1 MMFLKSSLLLVGLCL
16 IGCAHAPAKLKRVI
30 GLGMDQQTSMHELL
44 HVAVTNP
51 DSIAGKRALGHFIER
66 WQKEVRSAEG
76 TISAPTIK
84 ATPHAYRV
92 VFESSEFGAYPLSY
106 FDDISLA
113 ADFKIQKLKH
123 HQRAGVGTPLTAL
136 RENRHQDAIETFY
149 PPEAITRPLTGVARL
164 GVPQQ
169 GVQEVRISLL
179 CPLVNST
186 VRQQGQ
192 TKPLAADFSV
202 PWAALLARSGKLNQS
217 RVLDMLTRTP
227 KRQPQLYLMEPYDPR
242 KEPLI
247 MIHGLLSTPLA
258 WAESSNELWSNE
270 EIRKRYQIWHYLY
283 NTSAPALYSAR
294 LLRTQLHEL
303 RQLLDPDGNDPAMQK
318 TTLLTHSMGGLVGKA
333 LAVKPEKA
341 FWLAAF
347 KVPHETLRLSAADRV
362 QLQDAFEWQPDPTI
376 RRIIFIAVP
385 HRGSSYADNTIGRI
399 GSWITR
405 PPSQFQAFYQRI
417 SESNPGVF
425 TSDYEALGQGRLDS
439 VSSLSPRQPTLRIL
453 ADLPFQQGLE
463 VHSIIGD
470 RGKSG
475 PLTQSSDGI
484 VPYTSSHLDQAASEL
499 IVPSGHGAFRNPA
512 AIAEVK
518 RLLMLK

>member
-1 MMFLKSSLLLVGLCL
+1 MNLSRLILFAACISL
-16 IGCAHAPAKLKRVI
+16 IGCVHAPAKLRRVI
-30 GLGMDQQTSMHELL
+30 GLGMDKQAPLHDLL
-44 HVAVTNP
+44 SAAVNQP
-51 DSIAGKRALGHFIER
+51 ESADGKRALGHFIER
-66 WQKEVRSAEG
+66 WQKEEHRAEG
-76 TISAPTIK
+76 RVSAPD
-84 ATPHAYRV
+84 ASSSAHDYHV

-106 FDDISLA
+106 FDQISLA
-113 ADFKIQKLKH
+113 SDFEIQKLKH

-136 RENRHQDAIETFY
+136 RENKHRDAIENYY
-149 PPEAITRPLTGVARL
+149 PPEAITRPLTGLARL
-164 GVPQQ
+164 GPLKD
-169 GVQEVRISLL
+169 GIQEVRISLL

-192 TKPLAADFSV
+192 QKTLAADFSV

-227 KRQPQLYLMEPYDPR
+227 KRQPQLYLMEPYDPK

-258 WAESSNELWSNE
+258 WAESSNEIWSNDQ
-270 EIRKRYQIWHYLY
+270 IRQRYQIWHYLY

-294 LLRTQLHEL
+294 LLRTQLQEL
-303 RQLLDPDGNDPAMQK
+303 RHLLDPEGDDPAMQK

-341 FWLAAF
+341 FWQAAF
-347 KVPHETLRLSAADRV
+347 KVPHETLSLSAADRA

-385 HRGSSYADNTIGRI
+385 HRGSSYADNAVGRI
-399 GSWITR
+399 GSWITH

-417 SESNPGVF
+417 SQLNPGVF
-425 TSDYEALGQGRLDS
+425 TAAYQALGQGKLDS
-439 VSSLSPRQPTLRIL
+439 VGSLSPRQPTLRIL
-453 ADLPFQQGLE
+453 AELPFRKGLQ

-470 RGKSG
+470 RGKPG
-475 PLTQSSDGI
+475 PLEKSSDGI
-484 VPYTSSHLDQAASEL
+484 VPYTSSHLDQATSEL
-499 IVPSGHGAFRNPA
+499 IVPAGHGAFRHPA

-518 RLLMLK
+518 RLLLLE